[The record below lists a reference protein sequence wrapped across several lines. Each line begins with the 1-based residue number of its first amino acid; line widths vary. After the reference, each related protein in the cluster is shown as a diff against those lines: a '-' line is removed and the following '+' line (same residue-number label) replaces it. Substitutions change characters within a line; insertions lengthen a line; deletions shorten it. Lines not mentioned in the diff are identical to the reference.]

1 MKNEIAISSSTT
13 AIMATPAAITEE
25 LGKQFITYLDA
36 KPQSVATYR
45 ASIRRMFEYMATAGV
60 TAPTRA
66 DILAY
71 RDELKQ
77 IYKPATVSLHI
88 TAARLFFRWT
98 AQQGIYPDIADHI
111 KGAKLEQGF
120 KKDYLTPDQVKAIL
134 SQIKQSTVTGKR
146 DYAIMS
152 LMITGGLRCIE
163 VARADIEDIR
173 TAGGCTVL
181 YIQGKG
187 KDDKGEYVKLSPAVE
202 MAIRQYLTA
211 RGETHGKA
219 PLFTSESNSSKDNR
233 LTTRSISR
241 LVKQRMQAAGYD
253 SERLTAHSLRHT
265 AATLNL
271 LNGGTEK
278 ETQQLLRHRNI
289 NTTMIY
295 SHDLER
301 AKNNSE
307 NRIAA
312 AIGL

>member
-1 MKNEIAISSSTT
+1 MTNAIAAAGTH
-13 AIMATPAAITEE
+13 APALMAGAITAE
-25 LGKQFITYLDA
+25 LGRQFIAYLDA
-36 KPQSVATYR
+36 KPQSIATYR
-45 ASIRRMFEYMATAGV
+45 ASIRRMLDYMATAGI

-71 RDELKQ
+71 REELKRN
-77 IYKPATVSLHI
+77 YKPATVSLHI

-98 AQQGIYPDIADHI
+98 AQQGIYPDVADHI

-120 KKDYLTPDQVKAIL
+120 KKDYLTPEQVKTIF
-134 SQIKQSTVTGKR
+134 SGIDRSTITGKR
-146 DYAIMS
+146 DFAISS
-152 LMITGGLRCIE
+152 LMVTGGLRCIE
-163 VARADIEDIR
+163 VARANIEDIR

-181 YIQGKG
+181 FIQGKG

-202 MAIRQYLTA
+202 KAIRAYLNA
-211 RGETHGKA
+211 RNETNGKA
-219 PLFTSESNSSKDNR
+219 PLFTSESNSSKGNR

-241 LVKQRMQAAGYD
+241 LVKQRMQSAGYN

-278 ETQQLLRHRNI
+278 ETQQLLRHKNI

-301 AKNNSE
+301 ARNNSE

>member
-1 MKNEIAISSSTT
+1 METGIVKASSHQV
-13 AIMATPAAITEE
+13 AITDHPALET
-25 LGKQFITYLDA
+25 LGKQFIAYLDA

-45 ASIRRMFEYMATAGV
+45 ASIHRLFNYMATAGI
-60 TAPTRA
+60 TNPTRA

-71 RDELKQ
+71 RENLKQ
-77 IYKPATVSLHI
+77 NYKPATVSLHI

-98 AQQGIYPDIADHI
+98 AQQGLYPDIADHI
-111 KGAKLEQGF
+111 KGTKLEQGF
-120 KKDYLTPDQVKAIL
+120 KKDYLTPEQVKAIL
-134 SQIKQSTVTGKR
+134 SRINHSSTTGKR
-146 DYAIMS
+146 DFAIMS

-163 VARADIEDIR
+163 VARANIEDIR
-173 TAGGCTVL
+173 TAGGFPVL

-211 RGETHGKA
+211 RGETNGKA

-241 LVKQRMQAAGYD
+241 IVKQRMQTAGYD

-271 LNGGTEK
+271 LAGGTEK
-278 ETQQLLRHRNI
+278 ETQQLLRHKNI

>member
-1 MKNEIAISSSTT
+1 MENGLAISNSTT

-25 LGKQFITYLDA
+25 LGKQFIAYLDA

-71 RDELKQ
+71 RDDLKQ
-77 IYKPATVSLHI
+77 NYKPATVSLHI

-134 SQIKQSTVTGKR
+134 SGIDHSTTAGKR

-181 YIQGKG
+181 FIQGKG

-202 MAIRQYLTA
+202 MAIRQYLNA
-211 RGETHGKA
+211 RGETNGKA

-278 ETQQLLRHRNI
+278 ETQQLLRHKNI

>member
-1 MKNEIAISSSTT
+1 MQNGLAVTTT
-13 AIMATPAAITEE
+13 AEITTTRANITEE
-25 LGKQFITYLDA
+25 LGRQFADYLDA
-36 KPQSVATYR
+36 KPQTIATYR
-45 ASIRRMFEYMATAGV
+45 ASINRLFEYMATAGI

-71 RDELKQ
+71 REVLKQ
-77 IYKPATVSLHI
+77 NYKPATVSLHI
-88 TAARLFFRWT
+88 TAVRLFFRWT
-98 AQQGIYPDIADHI
+98 EQQGIYPDVADHI

-134 SQIKQSTVTGKR
+134 SRINQSTTAGKR
-146 DYAIMS
+146 DYAVMS

-163 VARADIEDIR
+163 VARANIEDIR

-181 YIQGKG
+181 FIQGKG
-187 KDDKGEYVKLSPAVE
+187 KDDKAEYVKLSPAVE
-202 MAIRQYLTA
+202 MAIRGYLNA
-211 RGETHGKA
+211 RGETNGKA

-241 LVKQRMQAAGYD
+241 LVKQRMQSAGYD

-278 ETQQLLRHRNI
+278 ETQQLLRHKNI

-301 AKNNSE
+301 ARNNSE